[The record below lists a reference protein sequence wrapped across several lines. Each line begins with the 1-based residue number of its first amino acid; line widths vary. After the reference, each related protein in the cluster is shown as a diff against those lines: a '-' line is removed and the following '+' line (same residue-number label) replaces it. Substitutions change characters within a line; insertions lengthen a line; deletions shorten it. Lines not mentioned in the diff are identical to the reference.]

1 MGQDSHKELKD
12 LTTVHTFYLGL
23 LEKSLGH
30 SVPVPSEV
38 KRGNEPPENV
48 AAVIHDFKLWL
59 DLLDLALQP
68 PLVRDSLK
76 AVPGFEIA
84 HALLRYFTGK
94 ASVRAGDRDKTDC
107 IITYLFRNPS
117 QDPPS
122 AWRRPEVDS
131 SYAFISQASLA
142 FEGELY
148 RALEDVP
155 CESMTPEH
163 VHFLQEFEYLY
174 QELEEFRH
182 FDQIIDSGI
191 VQRVRELKQSLGK
204 SFYHPDALATVAVWN
219 DLFGRK
225 FDELFHDAAVQIK
238 TFAEKVQ
245 REGGSIMSRVEGD
258 ITIKNLSEM
267 ETKQILAEDYQYSQD
282 EFRKVSR
289 YKKAVDS
296 KRPVRMSPPG
306 VSRLIGA
313 PSAPDPP
320 PQPRQPIPS
329 PNTPPSHA
337 SPAHSNPAHANPSQS
352 NPVHANPSHLNKVAP
367 PAAPASPRVD
377 GVSSQTLRPDVLAV
391 APSQAVQNAV
401 QEGKIHSARQ
411 QIKEHVRDADPK
423 SARVIPIKNAK
434 ITVSP
439 AEIEAFRAE
448 YQGEKSFRA
457 DYAAIMMTIV
467 AYLSRMVIE
476 VDEYNQK
483 ASSAYLWKP
492 HADALGYLVSTL
504 ERLSMEANQ
513 VMAVAR
519 ARGLS
524 DKASALDASLEKLKE
539 YAKTVSQ
546 TLESSNQKFK
556 G

>member
-1 MGQDSHKELKD
+1 VGQDSHKELKD

-30 SVPVPSEV
+30 SVPVPSEI
-38 KRGNEPPENV
+38 KKADETPDNV
-48 AAVIHDFKLWL
+48 GTLIHDYKLWL
-59 DLLDLALQP
+59 DLLDLAMQP

-76 AVPGFEIA
+76 TVPGFEIA
-84 HALLRYFTGK
+84 HSLLRYFTAK

-107 IITYLFRNPS
+107 IITYLFRNPP
-117 QDPPS
+117 QDPS
-122 AWRRPEVDS
+122 TGWRRPEVDS
-131 SYAFISQASLA
+131 SYAFISQASLG
-142 FEGELY
+142 FESELY

-204 SFYHPDALATVAVWN
+204 SFYHPDALASVAVWN

-238 TFAEKVQ
+238 NFAEKVQ
-245 REGGSIMSRVEGD
+245 RDGGSIMSRVEGD
-258 ITIKNLSEM
+258 ITIKNLSEV
-267 ETKQILAEDYQYSQD
+267 ETKQILAEDYQYAQD
-282 EFRKVSR
+282 EFRKVSK

-296 KRPVRMSPPG
+296 KRPLRMSPAGGP
-306 VSRLIGA
+306 RLTGTPA
-313 PSAPDPP
+313 TPEPP
-320 PQPRQPIPS
+320 PQVRQAIPS

-337 SPAHSNPAHANPSQS
+337 SKAAPPP
-352 NPVHANPSHLNKVAP
+352 P
-367 PAAPASPRVD
+367 PAAARVD
-377 GVSSQTLRPDVLAV
+377 GVSSQTLRPEVLAV

-411 QIKEHVRDADPK
+411 QIKEHIRSADPK
-423 SARVIPIKNAK
+423 LAHVVPVKNSK
-434 ITVSP
+434 ITVSA
-439 AEIEAFRAE
+439 AEVEAFRAD

-524 DKASALDASLEKLKE
+524 DKAAALGASLEKLRE

-546 TLESSNQKFK
+546 TLESSNQDFK
-556 G
+556 S